1 MFGKKIA
8 RHSERS
14 EESVIFL
21 RIATHTCGMLAMTN
35 VGNGL
40 DRSVQPSQR
49 GRWHAAGVTDEG
61 LSSNPEG
68 NLPLMREVSPQVT
81 EGEKSYPIKFSQN
94 YGK

>member
-1 MFGKKIA
+1 MCG
-8 RHSERS
+8 RELPVHSERS
-14 EESVIFL
+14 EEYIFSL

-68 NLPLMREVSPQVT
+68 NLPLTREVSPQVT
-81 EGEKSYPIKFSQN
+81 EGEKFYPIKFSR
-94 YGK
+94 